1 MEETILQQIESL
13 EMIMNSQERRLNI
26 ALNHLREL
34 AMINK
39 NFIIF
44 GKISEDEQFEKQ
56 LILAQYERD

>member
-13 EMIMNSQERRLNI
+13 EMIMNNQERRLNI

-34 AMINK
+34 ARINK

-44 GKISEDEQFEKQ
+44 GKTSEDEQFDQQ
-56 LILAQYERD
+56 LILTQYERD

>member
-13 EMIMNSQERRLNI
+13 EMIMNNQERRLNI

-34 AMINK
+34 ARINK

-44 GKISEDEQFEKQ
+44 GKTSEDEQFDKQ

>member
-13 EMIMNSQERRLNI
+13 EMIMNNQERRLNI

-34 AMINK
+34 ARINK

-44 GKISEDEQFEKQ
+44 GKTSEDEQLDQQ
-56 LILAQYERD
+56 LILTQYERD

>member
-34 AMINK
+34 ARINK

-44 GKISEDEQFEKQ
+44 GKTSEDEQFDQQ